1 MVSLLT
7 CHSLILTVI
16 LGRYLISMRLYVG
29 ERFVGEGLPLGIAS
43 SPISELKLERRK
55 ADRRWRSSRLAARK
69 QLYDAVKQK
78 VTDLVLDAKTSF
90 YSAMVSSSAACK
102 ELFHNMT
109 TLLGKTSKPSLPSV
123 YDLKQLPGI
132 FNDFFKHK
140 IISIRSSFSLTA
152 LKIDDCQSAFSGAP
166 FLSFTPA
173 SEEIVETIMLQTVPK
188 TSVLDPN
195 QTKLLY
201 KKTRSSS
208 PNDHEHSQLIT
219 GFRHRSL

>member
-1 MVSLLT
+1 MVSLVT
-7 CHSLILTVI
+7 CHSLISIVMFV
-16 LGRYLISMRLYVG
+16 RYSISKRLCVS
-29 ERFVGEGLPLGIAS
+29 ERFTSEGLPLGTALSPVS
-43 SPISELKLERRK
+43 SVCWSVNIG
-55 ADRRWRSSRLAARK
+55 DRS
-69 QLYDAVKQK
+69 VH
-78 VTDLVLDAKTSF
+78 DAKTSF

-152 LKIDDCQSAFSGAP
+152 RKIDDCQSAFSGAP

>member
-1 MVSLLT
+1 
-7 CHSLILTVI
+7 
-16 LGRYLISMRLYVG
+16 
-29 ERFVGEGLPLGIAS
+29 
-43 SPISELKLERRK
+43 
-55 ADRRWRSSRLAARK
+55 
-69 QLYDAVKQK
+69 
-78 VTDLVLDAKTSF
+78 
-90 YSAMVSSSAACK
+90 MVSSSATCK

-109 TLLGKTSKPSLPSV
+109 ALLGKTSKPSLPSV
-123 YDLKQLPGI
+123 YDLQQRPGI
-132 FNDFFKHK
+132 FEDFFKNK
-140 IISIRSSFSLTA
+140 TLSIRGNVSLTA
-152 LKIDDCQSAFSGAP
+152 RKIDDCQSAFSGAP